1 MTIPDAPWIREA
13 ERTGHYRY
21 GFWNTPPEDYD
32 DEFYDVIDYDDDDED
47 ERRFDDEED

>member
-1 MTIPDAPWIREA
+1 MNIPDAPWIRET

-21 GFWNTPPEDYD
+21 GFWNTPPAVDYD
-32 DEFYDVIDYDDDDED
+32 DNYDVIDFDDGED